1 MGWRR
6 ATTPAFPLRDLFLAL
21 TGPNHGPFCFS
32 PPSNGTDAA
41 WPQEEFMRRA
51 FFWTLALYAAGSLIA
66 SSGALAQPVNDPS
79 SGAIERETPDPNAPA
94 IQFDA
99 TSLDLGDVAKGD
111 KAKYVFTFRNAGKS
125 DLILEKAKPSCG
137 CTVAEFTKTI
147 KPGETGV
154 VNAVVDTK
162 RFRGPIAKTITVTC
176 NDPVTPKVH
185 LQAKANVKPFLDLLP
200 SPHVFLR
207 ADRSEGA
214 SKVVTLVSYED
225 ALDLKIEK
233 IESSDPLITVTS
245 KPLLAAAAVDE
256 EGKSVEGDFELTVE
270 LSKDAPVG
278 RINATVEIFT
288 NSPKVPQLTM
298 QIRGNVRGLVQVRPS
313 RVFLGNLPAK
323 LDEPVKKTVRV
334 THRKGGD
341 LQIKGVDSSFAG
353 IKTHV
358 KPIEKGSFEVEL
370 TLEGE
375 LPPGTLDEHV
385 TIHTNDADE
394 PDITVRVRGQ
404 VGN

>member
-1 MGWRR
+1 
-6 ATTPAFPLRDLFLAL
+6 
-21 TGPNHGPFCFS
+21 
-32 PPSNGTDAA
+32 
-41 WPQEEFMRRA
+41 MRRA
-51 FFWTLALYAAGSLIA
+51 FFWTLALYAAGSLII
-66 SSGALAQPVNDPS
+66 SSPALAQTATDPAT
-79 SGAIERETPDPNAPA
+79 GAIERTPDPNAPV

-111 KAKYVFTFRNAGKS
+111 KAKYVFTFRNTGKT
-125 DLILEKAKPSCG
+125 DLVIEKAKPSCG
-137 CTVAEFTKTI
+137 CTVAEFTKTV
-147 KPGETGV
+147 KPGETGT

-162 RFRGPIAKTITVTC
+162 RFRGPIAKTITVTS

-207 ADRSEGA
+207 ADRGEGA

-233 IESSDPLITVTS
+233 IESSDPLITVTQ
-245 KPLLAAAAVDE
+245 KPILATAAVDE
-256 EGKSVEGDFELTVE
+256 EGKSVEGDFELTVH

-278 RINATVEIFT
+278 RINGTVEIYT
-288 NSPKVPQLTM
+288 NSPRVPQLTM

-313 RVFLGNLPAK
+313 RVFLGNLPSK
-323 LDEPVKKTVRV
+323 VEEPIKKTVRI

-353 IKTHV
+353 FKTNL
-358 KPIEKGSFEVEL
+358 KKLEKGSYEL
-370 TLEGE
+370 ELIIGGE
-375 LPPGTLDEHV
+375 LPPGTLDEHL
-385 TIHTNDADE
+385 TIHTNDPDE
-394 PDITVRVRGQ
+394 PEIMVRVRGQ
-404 VGN
+404 VGS